1 MSEHDIPGDELREL
15 QRRLTILKIGLLLVV
30 GLLALRLWHLQI
42 REGPYY
48 RDLSQS
54 NLTRSVVLEPARGLI
69 YDRNGVL
76 LANNV
81 SSFSLYVTLEDV
93 QDREELVQKLMTL
106 VGLDESRLRKKL
118 SERASK
124 LLPRKIK
131 DRLTLREAAQV
142 ESHRLDLP
150 GVMIQAESQRN
161 FPTGLTASHVIG
173 YVGEVSPD
181 QLELADYAD
190 LHQGSIVGQY
200 GVEVTY
206 DRFLRGR
213 AGQKLIEADALGH
226 EKRTVSVEKP
236 RAGDDLYLTIDL
248 RLQKLA
254 EELLGDEAGAIVAL
268 DPKTGEVLA
277 LASRPAFD
285 PNVLSR
291 ELTPKQW
298 DEIVQHEGRPLNNRA
313 TQGQYPPGSVFKIAM
328 AAAALETK
336 TVEPSTQIRCAGGY
350 QFGRRFYRDW
360 KAGGHGLMNVTQALV
375 HSCDVFF
382 YTAGQ
387 RMGIDTI
394 ASYAKLFGLGSPT
407 GIELPSERGGIVPSP
422 DWKVKARG
430 EQWLPGETISASIG
444 QGFVTVTPIQ
454 MASLTATVANNG
466 VPVRPRLVRAVMDR
480 ATGRVLELPSV
491 PLSRLNLKPDTLA
504 IIRSALAG
512 VVTEGT
518 ATRAKSSLVTIAGKT
533 GTAQIAALRPGPEKD
548 IPKKF
553 RDHAWFVSYAPV
565 EAPRIAVVILV
576 EHMGHGG
583 SAAAPLAKQMIE
595 AFVKLAPYEPRVV
608 QSGSEAGPILAA
620 LRAQETHD

>member
-131 DRLTLREAAQV
+131 DRLTLREAAQI

-422 DWKVKARG
+422 DLKVKARG

-444 QGFVTVTPIQ
+444 QGYVTVTPIQ

-491 PLSRLNLKPDTLA
+491 PLSRLSLKPDTLA

-565 EAPRIAVVILV
+565 EAPLIAVAVLV
-576 EHMGHGG
+576 ENMGHGG

>member
-173 YVGEVSPD
+173 YVGEVSAD
-181 QLELADYAD
+181 QLEQADFAD

-444 QGFVTVTPIQ
+444 QGYVTVTPIQ